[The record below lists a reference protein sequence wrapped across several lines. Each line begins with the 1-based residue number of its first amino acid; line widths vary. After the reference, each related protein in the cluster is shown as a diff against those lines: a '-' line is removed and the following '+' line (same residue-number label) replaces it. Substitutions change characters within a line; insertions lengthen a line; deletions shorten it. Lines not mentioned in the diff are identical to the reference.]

1 MGRYN
6 LYIMDNKLD
15 QFYQKV
21 HNAPEEEERVRVE
34 YNIIN
39 NSSINRD
46 LFKRTLSNINT
57 MDNSNLKA
65 FVQANIDQIVND
77 IINKDADYINV
88 FQNYRF
94 LDIFTEV
101 ISSIPITYNT
111 ILGCNKL
118 AYDYITLS
126 EDHID
131 NTVKNK
137 LINLSNIVNRTT
149 IKRLMD
155 IGLSTIDACNIAI
168 CRYSTGNEKINTE
181 RLNFALCKMS
191 STIVTLQN
199 IIYIYEI
206 LYDSV
211 SFLFSGIMFET
222 YTEEEEDDFGYEFM
236 NNYSNISIAILT
248 IVNNL
253 PSDKIATLLEGYV
266 EEWKNNKCP
275 QTRFSFRSISND
287 YHKINNVVEHLIA
300 SDIYIP

>member
-1 MGRYN
+1 MS
-6 LYIMDNKLD
+6 NKLD
-15 QFYQKV
+15 QFFQRV
-21 HNAPEEEERVRVE
+21 ATAPKEEERVKVE
-34 YNIIN
+34 YNIMN
-39 NSSINRD
+39 NANINRD
-46 LFKRTLSNINT
+46 LFKRTLHNIAN

-65 FVQANIDQIVND
+65 FIKANIDQIIND
-77 IINKDADYINV
+77 IINNDADYVGI
-88 FQNYRF
+88 FQDYRF
-94 LDIFTEV
+94 LDLFTE
-101 ISSIPITYNT
+101 IIGSSTITYNT

-155 IGLSTIDACNIAI
+155 LGLSTIDACNIAI
-168 CRYSTGNEKINTE
+168 CRYSSGNEKINTE
-181 RLNFALCKMS
+181 RLNFVLCKMNS
-191 STIVTLQN
+191 NIITLQN

-206 LYDSV
+206 LYDSI
-211 SFLFSGIMFET
+211 SSLFSGIMFET
-222 YTEEEEDDFGYEFM
+222 YTEEEEDDFGYDFM

-253 PSDKIATLLEGYV
+253 PSDKIDILLRGYV
-266 EEWKNNKCP
+266 EEWKTNKCP

-287 YHKINNVVEHLIA
+287 YNKINNVVEGLIA

>member
-1 MGRYN
+1 MS
-6 LYIMDNKLD
+6 NKLD
-15 QFYQKV
+15 QFFQRV
-21 HNAPEEEERVRVE
+21 ATAPKEEERVKVE
-34 YNIIN
+34 YNIMN
-39 NSSINRD
+39 NANINRD
-46 LFKRTLSNINT
+46 LFKRTLHNIAN

-65 FVQANIDQIVND
+65 FIQANIDQIIND
-77 IINKDADYINV
+77 IINNDADYVGI
-88 FQNYRF
+88 FQDYRF

-101 ISSIPITYNT
+101 INSNAITYNT

-155 IGLSTIDACNIAI
+155 LGLSTIDACNIAI
-168 CRYSTGNEKINTE
+168 CRYSSGNEKINTE
-181 RLNFALCKMS
+181 RLNFVLCKMNS
-191 STIVTLQN
+191 NIITLQN

-206 LYDSV
+206 LYDSI
-211 SFLFSGIMFET
+211 SSLFSGIMFET
-222 YTEEEEDDFGYEFM
+222 YTEEEEDDFGYDFM

-253 PSDKIATLLEGYV
+253 PSDKIDILLRGYV
-266 EEWKNNKCP
+266 EEWKTNKCP

-287 YHKINNVVEHLIA
+287 YNKINNVVEGLIA
-300 SDIYIP
+300 NDIYIP

>member
-1 MGRYN
+1 MS
-6 LYIMDNKLD
+6 NKLD
-15 QFYQKV
+15 QFFQRV
-21 HNAPEEEERVRVE
+21 ATAPKEEERVKVE
-34 YNIIN
+34 YNIMN
-39 NSSINRD
+39 NANINRD
-46 LFKRTLSNINT
+46 LFKRTLHNIAN

-65 FVQANIDQIVND
+65 FIQANIDQIIND
-77 IINKDADYINV
+77 IINNDADYVGI
-88 FQNYRF
+88 FQDYRF

-101 ISSIPITYNT
+101 ISSNAITYNT

-155 IGLSTIDACNIAI
+155 LGLSTIDACNIAI
-168 CRYSTGNEKINTE
+168 CRYSSGNEKINTE
-181 RLNFALCKMS
+181 RLNFMLCKMNS
-191 STIVTLQN
+191 NIVTLQN

-206 LYDSV
+206 LYDSI
-211 SFLFSGIMFET
+211 SSLFSGIMFET
-222 YTEEEEDDFGYEFM
+222 YTEEEEDDFGYDFM

-253 PSDKIATLLEGYV
+253 PSDKIDILLRGYV
-266 EEWKNNKCP
+266 EEWKTNKCP

-287 YHKINNVVEHLIA
+287 YNKINNVVEGLIA

>member
-1 MGRYN
+1 MS
-6 LYIMDNKLD
+6 NKLD
-15 QFYQKV
+15 QFFQRV
-21 HNAPEEEERVRVE
+21 ATAPKEEERVKVE
-34 YNIIN
+34 YNIMN
-39 NSSINRD
+39 NANINRD
-46 LFKRTLSNINT
+46 LFKRTLHNIAN

-65 FVQANIDQIVND
+65 FIQANIDQIIND
-77 IINKDADYINV
+77 IINNDADYVGI
-88 FQNYRF
+88 FQDYRF

-101 ISSIPITYNT
+101 INSNAITYNT

-155 IGLSTIDACNIAI
+155 LGLSTIDACNIAI
-168 CRYSTGNEKINTE
+168 CRYSSGTEKINTE
-181 RLNFALCKMS
+181 RLNFVLCKMNS
-191 STIVTLQN
+191 NIITLQN

-206 LYDSV
+206 LYDSI
-211 SFLFSGIMFET
+211 SSLFSGIMFET
-222 YTEEEEDDFGYEFM
+222 YTEEEEDDFGYDFM

-253 PSDKIATLLEGYV
+253 PSDKIDILLRGYV
-266 EEWKNNKCP
+266 EEWKTNKCP

-287 YHKINNVVEHLIA
+287 YNKINNVVEGLIA

>member
-1 MGRYN
+1 MS
-6 LYIMDNKLD
+6 NKLD
-15 QFYQKV
+15 QFFQRV
-21 HNAPEEEERVRVE
+21 ATAPKEEERVKVE
-34 YNIIN
+34 YNIMN
-39 NSSINRD
+39 NANINRD
-46 LFKRTLSNINT
+46 LFKRTLHNIAN

-65 FVQANIDQIVND
+65 FIQANIDQIIND
-77 IINKDADYINV
+77 IINNDADYVGI
-88 FQNYRF
+88 FQDYRF

-101 ISSIPITYNT
+101 ISSNAITYNT

-155 IGLSTIDACNIAI
+155 LGLSTIDACNIAI
-168 CRYSTGNEKINTE
+168 CRYSSGNEKINTE
-181 RLNFALCKMS
+181 RLNFVLCKMNS
-191 STIVTLQN
+191 NIITLQN

-206 LYDSV
+206 LYDSI
-211 SFLFSGIMFET
+211 SSLFSGIMFET
-222 YTEEEEDDFGYEFM
+222 YTEEEEDDFGYDFM

-253 PSDKIATLLEGYV
+253 PSDKIDILLRGYV
-266 EEWKNNKCP
+266 EEWKTNKCP

-287 YHKINNVVEHLIA
+287 YNKINNVVEGLIA